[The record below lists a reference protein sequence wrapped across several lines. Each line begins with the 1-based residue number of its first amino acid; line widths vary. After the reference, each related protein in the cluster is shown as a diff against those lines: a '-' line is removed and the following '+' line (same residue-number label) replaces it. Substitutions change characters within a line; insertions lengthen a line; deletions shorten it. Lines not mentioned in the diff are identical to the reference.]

1 MANFRF
7 GKSEFFAR
15 RKNYAAALGFMAI
28 GLGLGALAGLLT
40 APKSGK
46 QLRKD
51 VQRKYEGARD
61 AVETLGKR
69 AGDLWERGEELAE
82 VARQKAEPV
91 TRVFRRA

>member
-7 GKSEFFAR
+7 GKSELFAR